1 MERGWH
7 RMDISTFLTQ
17 GRRAKKLSET
27 IKKALPSTSRIK
39 IVSGYLSKRGFTQVF
54 GSDQEFIKEN
64 SKKMEYIIVGRLT
77 LECAEIFDEL
87 YYLPEYKD
95 KLFVNLGI
103 GRLNKSRTAITR
115 FIPMVHSKIIALNP
129 TEDDNLFYIGSANI
143 THFALEDLN
152 AEAGII
158 LENLDESQR
167 NEISKYMD
175 NLKTMKSTIPY
186 NPSLKDSLIDLSNLS
201 ADPTEKDLE
210 SIETSL
216 LVLCLN
222 PMQFIPKPKDVL
234 FADLPRHLP
243 EEIMRFH
250 QKTKRYLILLL
261 FSSLPDLLNMSFDRA
276 KVLFART
283 ESINDIAEANR
294 SIERDIDGMI
304 YYDPVAPPLLIPMKQ
319 APTANPEN
327 FHSQMKCSVLS
338 YADVPKKHFDLF
350 NDDTDITQR
359 MNKLVVRKK
368 SKEYQ
373 EFNVDQ
379 YNTMPLPDGI
389 YAEILQ
395 FKKIKEFS
403 FLSEIR
409 EEISQAK
416 LDIPR
421 GDDPNTYGMRFKTML
436 EGLPD
441 DGFHAELLRRYTKNL
456 RKTFNQLGSMTEKD
470 YHNFIF
476 LFSYFLKIE

>member
-1 MERGWH
+1 
-7 RMDISTFLTQ
+7 MDISTFLTQ
-17 GRRAKKLSET
+17 GRQTKKLSET
-27 IKKALPSTSRIK
+27 IRELLPSTNRIK
-39 IVSGYLSKRGFTQVF
+39 IISGYLSKRGFTQTF
-54 GSDQEFIKEN
+54 GPDQESIKEN
-64 SKKMEYIIVGRLT
+64 GKKIEYIVVGRLT

-87 YYLPEYKD
+87 YCLPEYKD

-103 GRLNKSRTAITR
+103 GRLNKSKTAITR

-129 TEDDNLFYIGSANI
+129 TEDGNLFYIGSANI

-175 NLKTMKSTIPY
+175 NLKTMKSTILY

-210 SIETSL
+210 SIDTSL

-222 PMQFIPKPKDVL
+222 PTQFIPKPKDVL

-243 EEIMRFH
+243 EEIIKFH
-250 QKTKRYLILLL
+250 QKTKRCLILLL
-261 FSSLPDLLNMSFDRA
+261 FSSLPDLLNMSFDKA
-276 KVLFART
+276 KVLFTRT

-294 SIERDIDGMI
+294 SIERNINGMI
-304 YYDPVAPPLLIPMKQ
+304 YYDPVTPPLLIPMKQ
-319 APTANPEN
+319 APTANPED

-338 YADVPKKHFDLF
+338 YADVPKKHFEIF
-350 NDDTDITQR
+350 NDDTDITPR
-359 MNKLVVRKK
+359 IRNLVIRKK
-368 SKEYQ
+368 TKEFQ
-373 EFNVDQ
+373 EFKIDQ
-379 YNTMPLPDGI
+379 YSTMPFPDGI
-389 YAEILQ
+389 YAEILL
-395 FKKIKEFS
+395 FKKIKKFS
-403 FLSEIR
+403 FLFEIR
-409 EEISQAK
+409 EEISQVK

-421 GDDPNTYGMRFKTML
+421 GDDLNTYGMRFNEML

-441 DGFHAELLRRYTKNL
+441 DGFHAELLRRYSKNL
-456 RKTFNQLGSMTEKD
+456 RKTFDQLVSMTEKD

-476 LFSYFLKIE
+476 LFSSFLRTE